1 MHRLAC
7 APGTVWD
14 EVHLTCNWPNQVPS
28 CANQVEEEGSDDV
41 MEEKEGTVK
50 EEEQEEEVK
59 EEGKEGKG
67 ELFWSGVW
75 SSHKCNGPGISAH
88 PDQCSKFWLCRQ
100 LGEGEELQ
108 VKPFSR
114 QPSLDCVGYP
124 RQLAGFSHLLVL
136 SLNHNYF

>member
-1 MHRLAC
+1 MKKSKQVHRLAC

-67 ELFWSGVW
+67 EMFWSGVW

-108 VKPFSR
+108 VKPFW
-114 QPSLDCVGYP
+114 
-124 RQLAGFSHLLVL
+124 
-136 SLNHNYF
+136 